1 MNTSIAALKRSKS
14 NLDTLI
20 GELNKVAEPQ
30 KQSNSYADDRFWKPE
45 LDKSGNG
52 YAVFRFLP
60 AVKDEDLPWARLW
73 SHAFQGPGGWYL
85 ENSLTTMNKKDPVSE
100 SNSLL
105 WNSGVDADKEIAR
118 KRKRK
123 LSYIANVLIINDA
136 KHPENEG
143 QIKLFKFGKK
153 IFDKITE
160 AMKPEFED
168 EKPINP
174 FDFWEG
180 ANFKLKIRKV
190 DGFWNYDKSEFED
203 TSKLFEDDSEADK
216 VWQSQYSLAEFTAP
230 TNFKSYDE
238 LKTRLDA
245 VLSGTV
251 KVGNVADTMDDAP
264 VAKPKVDTKPTTTK
278 VETPVVEEDDTL
290 AYFEKLLESILITPG
305 SATVDV
311 DDTQNFVATGVYSD
325 LTSDETDTDRVAI
338 TESVSWQISDTD
350 VATVSNT
357 QDTRGQVTGVEEGS
371 ATLTA
376 SCGDLLAETQAVIT
390 VEESD
395 DELSFNFG
403 TFYQLDADSSGVF
416 LRVSEGSSY
425 SSSDQL
431 DNDDLDWE
439 VTTDEDFDP
448 IELTEDGDDAGFI
461 VPNFSTGQATVTV
474 TDSSG
479 NTASIDIEVVDN

>member
-30 KQSNSYADDRFWKPE
+30 TQKQSYKDDRFWKPE

-73 SHAFQGPGGWYL
+73 SHAFQGPGGWYI
-85 ENSLTTMNKKDPVSE
+85 ENSLTTLNKKDPVSE

-190 DGFWNYDKSEFED
+190 DGYWNYDKSEF
-203 TSKLFEDDSEADK
+203 DSPTAIADNDESIEEIWNK
-216 VWQSQYSLAEFTAP
+216 QYALKPFLAPE
-230 TNFKSYDE
+230 NFKSYDE
-238 LKTRLDA
+238 LKSKLDK
-245 VLSGTV
+245 VLSGVRNT
-251 KVGNVADTMDDAP
+251 GTAEDVAIPPAAQVSKPDVVAEAVSAP
-264 VAKPKVDTKPTTTK
+264 TPA
-278 VETPVVEEDDTL
+278 VEQDED
-290 AYFEKLLESILITPG
+290 
-305 SATVDV
+305 
-311 DDTQNFVATGVYSD
+311 
-325 LTSDETDTDRVAI
+325 SDETL
-338 TESVSWQISDTD
+338 SYFSK
-350 VATVSNT
+350 
-357 QDTRGQVTGVEEGS
+357 
-371 ATLTA
+371 
-376 SCGDLLAETQAVIT
+376 LAE
-390 VEESD
+390 E
-395 DELSFNFG
+395 DE
-403 TFYQLDADSSGVF
+403 
-416 LRVSEGSSY
+416 
-425 SSSDQL
+425 
-431 DNDDLDWE
+431 
-439 VTTDEDFDP
+439 
-448 IELTEDGDDAGFI
+448 
-461 VPNFSTGQATVTV
+461 
-474 TDSSG
+474 
-479 NTASIDIEVVDN
+479 